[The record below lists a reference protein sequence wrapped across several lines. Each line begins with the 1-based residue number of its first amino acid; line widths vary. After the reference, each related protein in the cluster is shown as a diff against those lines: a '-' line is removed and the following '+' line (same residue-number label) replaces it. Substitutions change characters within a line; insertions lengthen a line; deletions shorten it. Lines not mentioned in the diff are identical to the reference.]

1 MVAVVVDVMAVM
13 VMVKVVVKMVMVL
26 ATHHSNQSQETQPHR
41 FQNHQC
47 GMSFLLLAGW
57 QEARME

>member
-1 MVAVVVDVMAVM
+1 MVAVAVVVDVMV
-13 VMVKVVVKMVMVL
+13 VMVKVAVKMVMVL

>member
-1 MVAVVVDVMAVM
+1 MVAVGVDEMVVM
-13 VMVKVVVKMVMVL
+13 VMVKLTVKMVMVL